1 MIVLAM
7 LAKNERLRTVFACGL
22 LAFATIAVYW
32 PVTHF
37 DFINLDDRDYVSRN
51 PVVAQGLNWRGMQW
65 AFQTGHAA
73 NWHPLTWLSH
83 MLDVQLFGM
92 NPGAHH
98 RTNVF
103 FHAANTVLLFLV
115 LRRMTNGFWQ
125 SMFVAALFAVHPLH
139 VESVA
144 WIAERKDVLSTFF
157 GFLSLW
163 TYARYA
169 EDVSF
174 SKVDGP
180 RLSPTAAGT
189 RCSEGHE
196 NTFTFH
202 VSRMARHPSF
212 PYLLSFAFFA
222 CSLMS
227 KPMLVTFP
235 LLLLLLDYWP
245 LRRFSSLGQF
255 RQQAP
260 RLVAEKAPF
269 LALSVLSSIIT
280 FVIQQRGG
288 TVASLQ
294 NLSIGQRLGGA
305 MLAYAHYL
313 RKMFWPHPL
322 AAFYPLERQWTPAAL
337 GGAVLLVLAISI
349 LAFATRRHRPWFA
362 VGWLWFLGALVPVIG
377 LIQVGAQAAADR
389 YTYVPLVGLFIAA
402 TWGLCDLM
410 KTSRYKAAFL
420 ASAASVCIAVCTG
433 ITFVQA
439 SYWRSTERLCDHA
452 LSVTKENFLAHAIL
466 GTALLEK
473 GQTARAR
480 TELEAGLQ
488 IYPGFPMALSELGRA
503 LIDEDKDDQALALCR
518 QTLEVFPRNAVAHC
532 LMGRLLARQKKFESA
547 AEEFSEAVRSDPAL
561 AEAHYELAYV
571 LARRGN
577 PNAALPHALAAL
589 RLSPDA
595 PEAHFC
601 VGNVLLAQGKP
612 AEALPLFE
620 NALKLR
626 PIFPEARLKCANALL
641 DLHRLVEAEGQLL
654 QILASEPNNLEA
666 HRLQA
671 QIYSAEGKSRE
682 LVEQYRRMLQLAPDW
697 PEVLNNLAWVLAT
710 HTDVG
715 LRNGAEAV
723 SLAERAVDLTAGTN
737 TPFLATLA
745 AAYAE
750 AGRFGE
756 AISVQQKVCDVAVAG
771 GRTGQRGSFQQRLQ
785 LYRSGQPYREP

>member
-7 LAKNERLRTVFACGL
+7 LAKNQRLRTVFACGL

-92 NPGAHH
+92 NPVAHH

-212 PYLLSFAFFA
+212 LYLLSFAFFA

-235 LLLLLLDYWP
+235 FLLLLLDYWP
-245 LRRFSSLGQF
+245 LRRFGAGHGQS
-255 RQQAP
+255 RQQAA
-260 RLVAEKAPF
+260 RLVIEKAPF

-294 NLSIGQRLGGA
+294 NLSIGQRLAGA
-305 MLAYAHYL
+305 MLGYAHYL
-313 RKMFWPHPL
+313 RKMFWPHAL

-337 GGAVLLVLAISI
+337 GGAVLLVVAISI
-349 LAFATRRHRPWFA
+349 LAFATRRRRPWFA
-362 VGWLWFLGALVPVIG
+362 VGWLWFLGALVLIG

-420 ASAASVCIAVCTG
+420 ASAASACIAVCTG

-439 SYWRSTERLCDHA
+439 SYWRSTESLCDHA

-466 GTALLEK
+466 GRLCWKKAKPLK
-473 GQTARAR
+473 PGQSWKLRCKFIPVFRWLYRNSAGPSSMKTR
-480 TELEAGLQ
+480 TTRLSRCAGKRLKSSRQ
-488 IYPGFPMALSELGRA
+488 RRRA
-503 LIDEDKDDQALALCR
+503 LPDGQVIGSTKKVRIC
-518 QTLEVFPRNAVAHC
+518 
-532 LMGRLLARQKKFESA
+532 GR
-547 AEEFSEAVRSDPAL
+547 
-561 AEAHYELAYV
+561 
-571 LARRGN
+571 G
-577 PNAALPHALAAL
+577 
-589 RLSPDA
+589 
-595 PEAHFC
+595 
-601 VGNVLLAQGKP
+601 
-612 AEALPLFE
+612 
-620 NALKLR
+620 
-626 PIFPEARLKCANALL
+626 I
-641 DLHRLVEAEGQLL
+641 
-654 QILASEPNNLEA
+654 
-666 HRLQA
+666 
-671 QIYSAEGKSRE
+671 
-682 LVEQYRRMLQLAPDW
+682 
-697 PEVLNNLAWVLAT
+697 
-710 HTDVG
+710 
-715 LRNGAEAV
+715 
-723 SLAERAVDLTAGTN
+723 
-737 TPFLATLA
+737 
-745 AAYAE
+745 
-750 AGRFGE
+750 
-756 AISVQQKVCDVAVAG
+756 
-771 GRTGQRGSFQQRLQ
+771 QRGGAVGPGPGRGSL
-785 LYRSGQPYREP
+785 